1 MKIEQDNVIGQLHKL
16 SSFVQSKNFKTKEEI
31 TKILKDTIDPM
42 ATHKTLLKEYHD
54 DFIKE
59 VGKGLTTVDKGDRF
73 KIDGHS
79 ISCPVKFMEHIVKT
93 RTHEYEPH
101 HGIQQIQNKV
111 IEQQKHLEMSKDMG
125 GFSM

>member
-1 MKIEQDNVIGQLHKL
+1 M
-16 SSFVQSKNFKTKEEI
+16 

-42 ATHKTLLKEYHD
+42 AIHKTLLKEYHD

-73 KIDGHS
+73 KVDNHTM
-79 ISCPVKFMEHIVKT
+79 SCPVKFMEHIVKT